1 MTPTNYSEISATL
14 KAIAKTGDR
23 VSMEQLTSH
32 TRALNGDVKPFIVTE
47 SKGRARRYSL
57 RRDIYN
63 AAKAASA
70 TSPEAAE
77 LVATAEAVRASGK
90 LPARKATKF
99 SPKAPKTSPKTTK
112 SAPKTPKATIVA
124 TTTTDKSGIA
134 AGFEC
139 IKAKLLA
146 GDQATIKGIANFL
159 ADRAA
164 VAAKADSKRASQL
177 NWTLN
182 MINGTSAV

>member
-1 MTPTNYSEISATL
+1 MSTPTNYSEISATL
-14 KAIAKTGDR
+14 KAISKTGDR

-47 SKGRARRYSL
+47 AKGRARRYSL

-63 AAKAASA
+63 AAKAASS

-90 LPARKATKF
+90 LPVGKSKF
-99 SPKAPKTSPKTTK
+99 TPRAPKAPKAEVPAVDTS
-112 SAPKTPKATIVA
+112 AIV
-124 TTTTDKSGIA
+124 

-146 GDQATIKGIANFL
+146 GDQATINGIAGYLDNRSSIVPKATEKKVAQL
-159 ADRAA
+159 QSVLSTMSGTPA
-164 VAAKADSKRASQL
+164 V
-177 NWTLN
+177 
-182 MINGTSAV
+182 

>member
-14 KAIAKTGDR
+14 KAISKTGDR

-32 TRALNGDVKPFIVTE
+32 TRAQAGDVKPYIVTE
-47 SKGRARRYSL
+47 AKGRARRYSL

-63 AAKAASA
+63 AAKTASA

-90 LPARKATKF
+90 LPVGKSKF
-99 SPKAPKTSPKTTK
+99 SPRAPKV
-112 SAPKTPKATIVA
+112 AVA
-124 TTTTDKSGIA
+124 TPVIDKSGITE
-134 AGFEC
+134 GFEA

-146 GDQATIKGIANFL
+146 GDQTTINGIASFL
-159 ADRAA
+159 SERAT
-164 VAAKADSKRASQL
+164 VAAKADSKQASQL

-182 MINGTSAV
+182 VLSGSPTV

>member
-14 KAIAKTGDR
+14 KAISKTGDR

-32 TRALNGDVKPFIVTE
+32 TRAQAGDVKPYIVTE
-47 SKGRARRYSL
+47 AKGRARRYSL

-90 LPARKATKF
+90 LPVGKSKF
-99 SPKAPKTSPKTTK
+99 SPRAPKV
-112 SAPKTPKATIVA
+112 AVA
-124 TTTTDKSGIA
+124 TPVIDKSGITE
-134 AGFEC
+134 GFEA

-146 GDQATIKGIANFL
+146 GDQATINGIAGYLDNRSSIVPKATEKKVAQL
-159 ADRAA
+159 QSVLSTMSGTPA
-164 VAAKADSKRASQL
+164 V
-177 NWTLN
+177 
-182 MINGTSAV
+182 